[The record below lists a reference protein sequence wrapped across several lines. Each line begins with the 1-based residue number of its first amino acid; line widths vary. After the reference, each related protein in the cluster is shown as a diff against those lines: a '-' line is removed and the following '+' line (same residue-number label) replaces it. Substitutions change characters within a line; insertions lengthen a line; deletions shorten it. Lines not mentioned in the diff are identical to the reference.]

1 MDASP
6 PANGMKISPSSTPRG
21 SVDANGKERSSS
33 PRFEGLRR
41 RFRSS
46 STINSASSETLPPVE
61 IEKPPGKTEALRAAK
76 RFLLSTIRND
86 WAYSTGGVTD
96 TLSGVH
102 IESREPLDYRTR
114 VDGSSDFESDGP
126 APKKRAGASK
136 STGND
141 PYKFD
146 SPDAIGTSIIEKK
159 TKKRKLLEEEMEWNE
174 GVRTYAKRRDAWT
187 GATDR
192 WPGKRKRMGP
202 GFDTGNTR
210 NGSNST
216 DISGELRLTTFSSK
230 QSSSA
235 DSMAPVEEG
244 PGPWLPV
251 YPPLLPDDNL
261 VRANITPAAYTT
273 IYSKVVIQ
281 SLTPTVPIPLTHMTQ
296 ALIQGWKAEGQWPP
310 QSTAPVTAVSH
321 EGTKKSSGLL
331 KFRKYRANVEKS
343 RVKKGLGAVK
353 KALGGEP
360 HHHEDPGVDLDF
372 EEQQDAEA
380 AENTELNKGLVEANS
395 TQQHS

>member
-6 PANGMKISPSSTPRG
+6 PNGMKSSPSTTPRG
-21 SVDANGKERSSS
+21 SVDANGQERSAS

-46 STINSASSETLPPVE
+46 STINSASSDTLPRVDA
-61 IEKPPGKTEALRAAK
+61 EKPSGKTEALRAAK

-86 WAYSTGGVTD
+86 WTYSTGGVTD
-96 TLSGVH
+96 TLSAVH
-102 IESREPLDYRTR
+102 IESREPLDYRAR

-126 APKKRAGASK
+126 GSKKRAGK
-136 STGND
+136 YTGNN

-146 SPDAIGTSIIEKK
+146 SPDAIGTSLTEKK
-159 TKKRKLLEEEMEWNE
+159 TKKRKVFEEEMEWNE

-187 GATDR
+187 GATNH

-202 GFDTGNTR
+202 GFEKGLTR

-216 DISGELRLTTFSSK
+216 DISGEWPLATSSPK

-235 DSMAPVEEG
+235 DSMAPAEEG

-251 YPPLLPDDNL
+251 YPSLLPDDNP

-296 ALIQGWKAEGQWPP
+296 ALIQGWKAEGAWPP
-310 QSTAPVTAVSH
+310 QSTAPVTVVSH

-331 KFRKYRANVEKS
+331 KFRKYRANGEKS
-343 RVKKGLGAVK
+343 RVNKGLGAVK

-360 HHHEDPGVDLDF
+360 HTHETDPGVDLDF

-380 AENTELNKGLVEANS
+380 AENTELNKGLIEGSS
-395 TQQHS
+395 THQHS

>member
-6 PANGMKISPSSTPRG
+6 TSEMISSPNSPSRC
-21 SVDANGKERSSS
+21 SVDVKGQERSAS

-46 STINSASSETLPPVE
+46 SNANSASSETLPTVDV
-61 IEKPPGKTEALRAAK
+61 EKPSGKTEALRAAK

-86 WAYSTGGVTD
+86 WTYSTGGVSD
-96 TLSGVH
+96 TLSGVR
-102 IESREPLDYRTR
+102 IDSREPLDYRTR

-126 APKKRAGASK
+126 GSKKRAGASK
-136 STGND
+136 SAEND

-159 TKKRKLLEEEMEWNE
+159 TRKRKLFEEEMEWNE
-174 GVRTYAKRRDAWT
+174 GARIYAKRRDAWT
-187 GATDR
+187 GATSC

-202 GFDTGNTR
+202 GFDTGNSR

-216 DISGELRLTTFSSK
+216 DVSGDFPLSTSSPK
-230 QSSSA
+230 QQSSSTE
-235 DSMAPVEEG
+235 SMAPIEEE

-251 YPPLLPDDNL
+251 YPPLLPDDNP
-261 VRANITPAAYTT
+261 VRANITPAAYAT
-273 IYSKVVIQ
+273 IYSKVVLQ

-296 ALIQGWKAEGQWPP
+296 ALIQGWKAEGAWPP
-310 QSTAPVTAVSH
+310 QSTAPANATTH
-321 EGTKKSSGLL
+321 EGSRKSSGLL
-331 KFRKYRANVEKS
+331 KFRKYRATGEKS

-353 KALGGEP
+353 KALVGDQ
-360 HHHEDPGVDLDF
+360 HENDLGVDLDF

-380 AENTELNKGLVEANS
+380 AENTELNKGLLEGRS
-395 TQQHS
+395 THEHS